1 MIVANNLR
9 NTFKSV
15 TASDGISFEANDGE
29 VTVLIAPATRS
40 FKESQTYL
48 GLLPLVPVIPIFS
61 QTPLMGQFVRGEAV
75 ELTGV
80 LISMSTS
87 MLISVIPFW
96 FCAKLYER
104 ESLIFSS

>member
-29 VTVLIAPATRS
+29 VTVVIAPATRS

-48 GLLPLVPVIPIFS
+48 GLLPLVPAIPVS
-61 QTPLMGQFVRGEAV
+61 PRRRSWASLSG
-75 ELTGV
+75 
-80 LISMSTS
+80 
-87 MLISVIPFW
+87 
-96 FCAKLYER
+96 AKRLN
-104 ESLIFSS
+104 